1 MRSFITTLSSL
12 ALTISLTAFAAP
24 FNSQGIITGSQL
36 PPESIAMV
44 GGGPA
49 NAPPPPGI
57 SQNAIA
63 AFQLANF
70 LENLESNYFQ
80 TGLKNLTQ
88 WDLSGYPSN
97 SVETIAKVAA
107 VSLSIRSQVHP
118 PSKPILTVSAL
129 RPARTSPRSHHLQP
143 PRPLQRHS
151 PRPLRLPVPHH
162 VSPRILRPG
171 QHNNLRRHR
180 RHRQPNRLH
189 SRH

>member
-24 FNSQGIITGSQL
+24 FNSPGIITGSQL
-36 PPESIAMV
+36 PAESIATA

-63 AFQLANF
+63 ASQLANF

-80 TGLKNLTQ
+80 TGLMNLTQ

-107 VSLSIRSQVHP
+107 VSLSIRFHVHP
-118 PSKPILTVSAL
+118 P
-129 RPARTSPRSHHLQP
+129 LQTNTHRVCP
-143 PRPLQRHS
+143 PS
-151 PRPLRLPVPHH
+151 GKNK
-162 VSPRILRPG
+162 ST
-171 QHNNLRRHR
+171 
-180 RHRQPNRLH
+180 
-189 SRH
+189 